1 MVSVSPAGQ
10 STTTLRIVA
19 GKGGV
24 GRTTVA
30 AALAAR
36 AAAKGKRVLA
46 VDAIGTGDLGR
57 LVDADPTLGGFEV
70 LRLTTGEALD
80 QYLRIYLRLP
90 IGPRRLGPLTRI
102 FDYVSAAA
110 PGVREILVIGKIGW
124 EVRSGEW
131 DEIVVDGPAT
141 GHVVE
146 LLDAPRTMAELVP
159 TGPLADQ
166 TGWLRDIM
174 ASPRTGVVVVSSPDE
189 LSVSE
194 TGELVERLR
203 NETETD
209 VRLVVANRVPPS
221 IDGAGRDEAAD
232 LVSDGAALAR
242 LAELAIDRHEV
253 AETGIARLATIG
265 SGPSTGEVD
274 AETTEVTATPGVSGA
289 PVIVVDDDPGDP
301 IGRVLAG
308 LDQFPASGW
317 TA

>member
-1 MVSVSPAGQ
+1 VSPERSAKAA
-10 STTTLRIVA
+10 TTLRIVA

-30 AALAAR
+30 AALAAK
-36 AAAKGKRVLA
+36 AASEGKRVLA

-57 LVDADPTLGGFEV
+57 LVSANQGLPSFET

-80 QYLRIYLRLP
+80 QYLRIYLKLP

-124 EVRSGEW
+124 EVRSGHW

-159 TGPLADQ
+159 TGPLAEQ
-166 TGWLRDIM
+166 TGWLREIL
-174 ASPRTGVVVVSSPDE
+174 ASPSTGIVAVSSPDE

-194 TGELVERLR
+194 TIELVDRLR
-203 NETETD
+203 AETETEL
-209 VRLVVANRVPPS
+209 RLVVANRVPPT
-221 IDGAGRDEAAD
+221 IDEAGRSEAAE
-232 LVSDGAALAR
+232 LATGTGPLAR
-242 LAELAIDRHEV
+242 LAELALDRHWMAE
-253 AETGIARLATIG
+253 AGIERLAAIETG
-265 SGPSTGEVD
+265 
-274 AETTEVTATPGVSGA
+274 
-289 PVIVVDDDPGDP
+289 VVDDPPVAVVGDDPSDP
-301 IGRVLAG
+301 IATVLTG
-308 LDQFPASGW
+308 LDGLPESGW
-317 TA
+317 WA

>member
-1 MVSVSPAGQ
+1 MSPERSAEPA
-10 STTTLRIVA
+10 TTLRIVA

-36 AAAKGKRVLA
+36 AASQGKRVLA

-57 LVDADPTLGGFEV
+57 LVRANRGLPDFET

-80 QYLRIYLRLP
+80 QYLRIYLKLP

-124 EVRSGEW
+124 EVRSGQW

-159 TGPLADQ
+159 TGPLAEQ
-166 TGWLRDIM
+166 TGWLREIL
-174 ASPRTGVVVVSSPDE
+174 ASPATGIVAVSSPDE

-194 TGELVERLR
+194 TTELVDRIR
-203 NETETD
+203 AETETEL
-209 VRLVVANRVPPS
+209 RLVVANRVPPT
-221 IDGAGRDEAAD
+221 IDEPGRSEAVELTAG
-232 LVSDGAALAR
+232 DGVGPLAR
-242 LAELAIDRHEV
+242 LAELAIDRHWM
-253 AETGIARLATIG
+253 AETGIARLSAIG
-265 SGPSTGEVD
+265 AGS
-274 AETTEVTATPGVSGA
+274 AEDLPIAVA
-289 PVIVVDDDPGDP
+289 DDDPTDP
-301 IGRVLAG
+301 IARVLESLNG
-308 LDQFPASGW
+308 LPESEWLA
-317 TA
+317 

>member
-1 MVSVSPAGQ
+1 MSPERSAEPA
-10 STTTLRIVA
+10 TTLRIVA

-36 AAAKGKRVLA
+36 AASQGKRVLA

-57 LVDADPTLGGFEV
+57 LVRANRGLPDFET

-80 QYLRIYLRLP
+80 QYLRIYLKLP

-124 EVRSGEW
+124 EVRSGQW

-159 TGPLADQ
+159 SGPLAEQ
-166 TGWLRDIM
+166 TGWLREIL
-174 ASPRTGVVVVSSPDE
+174 ASPATGIVAVSSPDE

-194 TGELVERLR
+194 TAELVDRLR
-203 NETETD
+203 SETETEL
-209 VRLVVANRVPPS
+209 RLVVANRVPPT
-221 IDGAGRDEAAD
+221 IDEPGRDEASA
-232 LVSDGAALAR
+232 LMTGAGPMAR
-242 LAELAIDRHEV
+242 LAELALDRHWMAKAGIERLSTIRTGTAADPPV
-253 AETGIARLATIG
+253 A
-265 SGPSTGEVD
+265 
-274 AETTEVTATPGVSGA
+274 
-289 PVIVVDDDPGDP
+289 VVDDDPSDP
-301 IGRVLAG
+301 VARVLESLGELPESEWSA
-308 LDQFPASGW
+308 
-317 TA
+317 

>member
-1 MVSVSPAGQ
+1 M
-10 STTTLRIVA
+10 
-19 GKGGV
+19 
-24 GRTTVA
+24 
-30 AALAAR
+30 
-36 AAAKGKRVLA
+36 LA

-57 LVDADPTLGGFEV
+57 LVDASPELPSFEV

-124 EVRSGEW
+124 EVRGGEW

-166 TGWLRDIM
+166 TGWLRDTM
-174 ASPRTGVVVVSSPDE
+174 ASPRTGMVVVSSPDE

-194 TGELVERLR
+194 TGELVDRLR
-203 NETETD
+203 AETETD
-209 VRLVVANRVPPS
+209 VRLMVANRVPPS
-221 IDGAGRDEAAD
+221 IDPAGRDEASG
-232 LVSDGAALAR
+232 LVASGGTVGR
-242 LAELAIDRHEV
+242 LAELALDRHLV
-253 AETGIARLATIG
+253 AEAGIARLSTIG
-265 SGPSTGEVD
+265 APGASGSDGTTG
-274 AETTEVTATPGVSGA
+274 AEA
-289 PVIVVDDDPGDP
+289 PVVVVDDDASDA

-308 LDQFPASGW
+308 LDELPASAWW
-317 TA
+317 T